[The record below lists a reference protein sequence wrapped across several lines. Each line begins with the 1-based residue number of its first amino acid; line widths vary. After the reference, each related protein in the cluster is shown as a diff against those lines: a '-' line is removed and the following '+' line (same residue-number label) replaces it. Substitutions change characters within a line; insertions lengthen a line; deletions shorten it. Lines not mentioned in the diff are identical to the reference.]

1 MKYNICIPIPIKN
14 NNLIEIK
21 ILIEKALSFNP
32 AFVEFRFD
40 YINKAEYLTEKFV
53 RQLKNLLENK
63 SFCIFT
69 LRHDSEGGK
78 IRIEKSQ
85 RLNKLKILIKSQPD
99 FFDIEMNSD
108 LETLRSIINLSFTK
122 KVKLIFSYHNLEM
135 TPNYKKAKELILKF
149 EEKVIKND
157 LNKFDILGQSVYK
170 IIFTAQNF
178 EDNLVPLEIC
188 KEFSKNKKKIISF
201 CMDEL
206 GMLSR
211 VISLKLGSFLTYAA
225 LEEETASGQ
234 INVHT
239 LQQLYNLFND

>member
-14 NNLIEIK
+14 NNLRKIK
-21 ILIEKALSFNP
+21 ILIDKALAFNP
-32 AFVEFRFD
+32 VFVEFRFD
-40 YINKAEYLTEKFV
+40 YINRIEYLTEKFV
-53 RQLKNLLENK
+53 RQLKKFLENK
-63 SFCIFT
+63 SYSIFT

-85 RLNKLKILIKSQPD
+85 RLNKLKQLIESQPD
-99 FFDIEMNSD
+99 FFDIEMSSD
-108 LETLRSIINLSFTK
+108 LDTLRSIINISFIK
-122 KVKLIFSYHNLEM
+122 KVNLIFSYHNLEM
-135 TPNYKKAKELILKF
+135 TPNYEKAKELILRF
-149 EEKVIKND
+149 EEKVIKNN

-170 IIFTAQNF
+170 IIFTAQCF
-178 EDNLVPLEIC
+178 EDNIVPLEIC
-188 KEFSKNKKKIISF
+188 KEFAKNNKKIISF

-234 INVHT
+234 INVRT
-239 LQQLYNLFND
+239 LQQFYNLFND